1 MRVVVS
7 HPFVQVIRHPGREVI
22 VAEVEQSGHVVRTAH
37 HIQQQA
43 SHAVFRL
50 FEQVSVVIVQIAY
63 LADFSAYQVV
73 ERAGLQQGVSE
84 VFHPGGSQSHTHFIQ
99 LVKITCN
106 VLLGEVLRHAGQ
118 VAHQLFP
125 PDASQL
131 REVQQGGHLPV
142 DFQKGDIL
150 EAQRTVGHDALELH
164 AQVLGIVTDF
174 HQVAAP
180 VDGGLWRAQHQFG
193 HYPDFGHDLL
203 RHHVIDAP
211 VVVILRTAAP
221 DAEVRQSLVLQ
232 EFGCKDSR
240 CCHLRCRVVLQ
251 DVIDLL
257 PVVAFGQGLRTEG
270 GSHGRYGTR
279 VIVHAVVLGMDT
291 LHESERKYDQDKR
304 QSFHHL
310 FISLIFLSL
319 CYLVHSPLLEMPPFG
334 FKAVFRHQPAEHLM
348 NGIGISDGSSHPCLG
363 GTEPSHVPGLT
374 QIGLTYS
381 VVALPSQIVQ
391 PVAAQRAAVQF
402 PSQFLTES
410 LFVEER
416 PAVHAVAQVVELLF
430 SGVVSVIAVQVCV
443 EFSFRHTQPEGILR
457 QQPFDGRHLFRCQ
470 AVVREQPFPG
480 QHTEITDGE
489 AVEFRMVNADI
500 LPCQAA
506 FESHFSQAETERQVN
521 QNPFF
526 FHDGYDFVVKF
537 NTRPASLTFRAKGR
551 DLSMPL
557 AFQSRQ

>member
-1 MRVVVS
+1 
-7 HPFVQVIRHPGREVI
+7 
-22 VAEVEQSGHVVRTAH
+22 
-37 HIQQQA
+37 
-43 SHAVFRL
+43 
-50 FEQVSVVIVQIAY
+50 
-63 LADFSAYQVV
+63 
-73 ERAGLQQGVSE
+73 
-84 VFHPGGSQSHTHFIQ
+84 
-99 LVKITCN
+99 
-106 VLLGEVLRHAGQ
+106 
-118 VAHQLFP
+118 
-125 PDASQL
+125 
-131 REVQQGGHLPV
+131 
-142 DFQKGDIL
+142 
-150 EAQRTVGHDALELH
+150 
-164 AQVLGIVTDF
+164 
-174 HQVAAP
+174 
-180 VDGGLWRAQHQFG
+180 
-193 HYPDFGHDLL
+193 
-203 RHHVIDAP
+203 
-211 VVVILRTAAP
+211 
-221 DAEVRQSLVLQ
+221 
-232 EFGCKDSR
+232 
-240 CCHLRCRVVLQ
+240 
-251 DVIDLL
+251 
-257 PVVAFGQGLRTEG
+257 
-270 GSHGRYGTR
+270 
-279 VIVHAVVLGMDT
+279 
-291 LHESERKYDQDKR
+291 
-304 QSFHHL
+304 
-310 FISLIFLSL
+310 
-319 CYLVHSPLLEMPPFG
+319 
-334 FKAVFRHQPAEHLM
+334 M

-363 GTEPSHVPGLT
+363 GTEPSHVPGLA
-374 QIGLTYS
+374 QIGLTYG

-430 SGVVSVIAVQVCV
+430 SGVVSVISVQVCV

-557 AFQSRQ
+557 AFQSWQ